1 MPSLKWRR
9 SEMMIK
15 KRRME
20 NVRQKENE
28 VESNKWFLL
37 QRQAKKS
44 RAIDTDELNLQVIV
58 SLLIPFFRRNK
69 NKIMNN
75 FFRIG
80 WTSYEL
86 LVVLFLFSW
95 MIFFCLIFCSLLLWI
110 VSGFIFNF
118 LFIIYCLSSKICKNV
133 TFVKSKFL
141 TFFS

>member
-1 MPSLKWRR
+1 
-9 SEMMIK
+9 
-15 KRRME
+15 ME

-75 FFRIG
+75 FFRMG

-86 LVVLFLFSW
+86 LVVLFLFFW
-95 MIFFCLIFCSLLLWI
+95 MIFFL
-110 VSGFIFNF
+110 FNI
-118 LFIIYCLSSKICKNV
+118 LFIIVMNC
-133 TFVKSKFL
+133 
-141 TFFS
+141 